1 MKKRVL
7 ALFLTLVMAVS
18 VLSVGAFADVQA
30 YDDKDTAINDT
41 SVTAN
46 KTVSGPDVDGNYTI
60 TISVKGSTTT
70 VPGVNNL
77 PADIVLVV
85 DTSTSMNDTATTK
98 VCGGELKKSGLRYRC
113 ESCNERYNN
122 SEAEE
127 NGYKCTNMV
136 TDQTRLDIAKAAA
149 SQFASG
155 LMSASDAVRMGVYD
169 FSGSNR
175 TNIALTDDKTVVTS
189 AVEDLYTP
197 IWGDGTDYGLGLN
210 GAANILEGSEEGRQK
225 FVVFIS
231 DGEPNNGDYGTE
243 EAKELMKDGVTIM
256 TVGVDMDSS
265 AMRYL
270 SNISSSDDSGNNY
283 CYSASSDGSSGT
295 ALATVLALI
304 QEKIETSINSGTDAV
319 LTDTINTDDF
329 NLVEGSQNAG
339 LTVSGNVLTWNIGD
353 IGSEEQTVS
362 FQVKPVEGKYGVLH
376 TNSDVSLSFYSTQ
389 QSANVIFNKGAIGDP
404 TVTIIKPTAG
414 YTVNYYKDS
423 LYTEPFKTETGAGD
437 VGDEIPYDAATNQP
451 VGYKLDSVTPANP
464 TISSEGDNVVSVLY
478 VEDET
483 ATKVLSYTVE
493 YYKDNVKV
501 EGDTQTVT
509 EEIWIGS
516 SQNTLTVNKAEIN
529 ITDKY
534 DGFAFDYTYPDTI
547 PDTIEN
553 DGIIKVYYAT
563 DTNGNDIP
571 DYKENKYG
579 VTYTFVS
586 GTEGKELPDSGMPA
600 LPSDNSTYLIGI
612 TVENKGTTYGPVSA
626 DDGTWTFTVWDATQ
640 KEMVKGG
647 ITFTGTWTFT
657 PNEPEPTKY
666 TIYYHGNGGTT
677 GNGSEQSTSTFTY
690 GSNATIKNNPF
701 TYAGYV
707 FEGWSLSAE
716 STDVVYQGG
725 ESVVFNDTTFPGLTA
740 NGRVDLYAKWALDE
754 KGGGDDGKSPDGIP
768 DYKQLFVKYA
778 SADSNLGSVS
788 PAYETFTLEVDEFGK
803 VLTYPV
809 TLSGTAAA
817 DENAEFA
824 YWTIT
829 GLGYE
834 GGAYSYDADLKSKS
848 FSGYVAG
855 ETYTFTAYF
864 TEDIVKPEPETY
876 TIEVEVIN
884 GTAEFMGTN
893 IGADNEIVA
902 AADEDITIAFTPD
915 EGYEFDYV
923 YVDGVWSELGA
934 DGKYTF
940 ENVSANHSIKVAYK
954 QESVPATPITP
965 LPTEGDIA
973 ELIDGK
979 IIVDCVNDDVNH
991 ANKNYGLVDDAL
1003 VKVAMTDGTTVK
1015 VTLSANAYLAQYN
1028 DDDASAEHSL
1038 ASGQSATVT
1047 FTLKYVDSKWTLPA
1061 DAGELPATIKVVCDT
1076 PAAPDFDD
1084 IKALFDG
1091 KVFVDCVEKSWHPTY
1106 GYSLLAN
1113 GYTVAGPVKG
1123 ADGEYTCTVTL
1134 LASAYLAEYNDDVTE
1149 KHALA
1154 SYQGSE
1160 TVSLKW
1166 TGSAWTVINGELP
1179 VTFDVVCDT
1188 WYPPIIPPV
1197 TPSEPV
1203 YTPNWLNTT
1212 DHVSYIIG
1220 YSDGTVK
1227 PNAGITRAEVATI
1240 FFRLLTDGA
1249 RERFWSETNAY
1260 SDVAA
1265 GSWYNIAVSTLS
1277 NMGILG
1283 GYEDGTFRPNAS
1295 ITRAEF
1301 AKIAVS
1307 FFDWADVYA
1316 VNSFVDVRDSAWY
1329 ANYVAVAA
1337 EIGLIE
1343 GYGGNVFR
1351 PDATITRAE
1360 ACTII
1365 NRTLGRNPD
1374 ADHLLPVAQMNTW
1387 PDNSDTGVWYYAQIQ
1402 EATNSHD
1409 YRWLGDIE
1417 QWTAKL
1423 ADPDWDK
1430 LQY

>member
-85 DTSTSMNDTATTK
+85 DTSTSMNDPATTK
-98 VCGGELKKSGLRYRC
+98 VCGGELKKSTVGYNCVNCHEWYRA
-113 ESCNERYNN
+113 
-122 SEAEE
+122 SEAERYYYTCP
-127 NGYKCTNMV
+127 NII

-197 IWGDGTDYGLGLN
+197 SWGDGTDYGLGLN
-210 GAANILEGSEEGRQK
+210 GAANILEDSEEGRQK

-243 EAKELMKDGVTIM
+243 EAKELMEDGVTIM

-612 TVENKGTTYGPVSA
+612 TVENKGASTYEAVRVS
-626 DDGTWTFTVWDATQ
+626 DGTWTFAVWDANE
-640 KEMVKGG
+640 KEMVQDG
-647 ITFTGTWTFT
+647 ITFTGTWTFE
-657 PNEPEPTKY
+657 PNAPETYPVYVVIYRNGDTDEAYKSIKLDDYAKGDSVDLRELDIDKY
-666 TIYYHGNGGTT
+666 Y
-677 GNGSEQSTSTFTY
+677 SSAY
-690 GSNATIKNNPF
+690 GF
-701 TYAGYV
+701 E
-707 FEGWSLSAE
+707 FEGWYNDGGWNQYKAGNPNNKLGGSITVNGWTNIRCMVTDYEKVVVKSVIDGDKDNAE
-716 STDVVYQGG
+716 TIYSDTALHGTNLIDYLNEKVKTADKAGYELDKWYNWDWYGHKY
-725 ESVVFNDTTFPGLTA
+725 SDTTTV
-740 NGRVDLYAKWALDE
+740 NGWTNVYVTYTSVEPNAPTDDEVKALLDE
-754 KGGGDDGKSPDGIP
+754 AVTIYCVNTAVKHEGKTFALMDGSYTIGT
-768 DYKQLFVKYA
+768 VSGNA
-778 SADSNLGSVS
+778 SSGFTCDITVEANPYVAAYNDKVAGKHELVDKAADSDTITLKWDGSVWI
-788 PAYETFTLEVDEFGK
+788 AVDGAQ
-803 VLTYPV
+803 PV
-809 TLSGTAAA
+809 TF
-817 DENAEFA
+817 D
-824 YWTIT
+824 
-829 GLGYE
+829 
-834 GGAYSYDADLKSKS
+834 
-848 FSGYVAG
+848 
-855 ETYTFTAYF
+855 
-864 TEDIVKPEPETY
+864 VK
-876 TIEVEVIN
+876 
-884 GTAEFMGTN
+884 
-893 IGADNEIVA
+893 
-902 AADEDITIAFTPD
+902 
-915 EGYEFDYV
+915 
-923 YVDGVWSELGA
+923 
-934 DGKYTF
+934 
-940 ENVSANHSIKVAYK
+940 
-954 QESVPATPITP
+954 
-965 LPTEGDIA
+965 
-973 ELIDGK
+973 
-979 IIVDCVNDDVNH
+979 
-991 ANKNYGLVDDAL
+991 
-1003 VKVAMTDGTTVK
+1003 
-1015 VTLSANAYLAQYN
+1015 
-1028 DDDASAEHSL
+1028 
-1038 ASGQSATVT
+1038 
-1047 FTLKYVDSKWTLPA
+1047 
-1061 DAGELPATIKVVCDT
+1061 CDT
-1076 PAAPDFDD
+1076 PAAPNAPTEDEL
-1084 IKALFDG
+1084 KALFDG
-1091 KVFVDCVEKSWHPTY
+1091 EVFVDCVEKSWHPTKAY
-1106 GYSLLAN
+1106 GLLAN
-1113 GYTVAGPVKG
+1113 GYTVAGPVQG
-1123 ADGEYTCTVTL
+1123 ADGEYTCTITL
-1134 LASAYLAEYNDDVTE
+1134 FASAYLAEYNGDVAE

-1154 SYQGSE
+1154 SYQGDE
-1160 TVSLKW
+1160 AVELKW

-1227 PNAGITRAEVATI
+1227 PGAGITRAEVATI

-1365 NRTLGRNPD
+1365 NRTLGRAPD

-1423 ADPDWDK
+1423 TDPDWDK

>member
-85 DTSTSMNDTATTK
+85 DTSTSMNDPATTK
-98 VCGGELKKSGLRYRC
+98 VCGGELKKSTVGYNCVNCHEWYRA
-113 ESCNERYNN
+113 SDAERYYYTCPNII
-122 SEAEE
+122 
-127 NGYKCTNMV
+127 

-197 IWGDGTDYGLGLN
+197 SWGDGTDYGLGLN
-210 GAANILEGSEEGRQK
+210 GAANILEDSEEGRQK

-243 EAKELMKDGVTIM
+243 EAKELMEDGVTIM

-534 DGFAFDYTYPDTI
+534 DGFAFDYTDPDTI

-612 TVENKGTTYGPVSA
+612 TVENKGASTYEAVRVS
-626 DDGTWTFTVWDATQ
+626 DGTWTFAVWDANE
-640 KEMVKGG
+640 KEMVQDG
-647 ITFTGTWTFT
+647 ITFTGTWTFEPNAPET
-657 PNEPEPTKY
+657 YPVYVVIYRNGDTNEPYKSIKLYDYDKGDSVELSALK
-666 TIYYHGNGGTT
+666 IEDYY
-677 GNGSEQSTSTFTY
+677 SSAY
-690 GSNATIKNNPF
+690 GF
-701 TYAGYV
+701 E
-707 FEGWSLSAE
+707 FEGWYNDGGWNKYKAGNPNNKLGDSITVNGWTNIICMV
-716 STDVVYQGG
+716 TDYEKVVVK
-725 ESVVFNDTTFPGLTA
+725 SVVDGDKDNAETIYTGEALHGTNLID
-740 NGRVDLYAKWALDE
+740 YLDE
-754 KGGGDDGKSPDGIP
+754 K
-768 DYKQLFVKYA
+768 V
-778 SADSNLGSVS
+778 
-788 PAYETFTLEVDEFGK
+788 ETEDK
-803 VLTYPV
+803 P
-809 TLSGTAAA
+809 
-817 DENAEFA
+817 
-824 YWTIT
+824 
-829 GLGYE
+829 GYE
-834 GGAYSYDADLKSKS
+834 LDKWYNWDWYGHKYSDTTTVN
-848 FSGYVAG
+848 GWTNVYV
-855 ETYTFTAYF
+855 TYTSVEPDAPTDD
-864 TEDIVKPEPETY
+864 EVKALLDEAV
-876 TIEVEVIN
+876 TI
-884 GTAEFMGTN
+884 
-893 IGADNEIVA
+893 
-902 AADEDITIAFTPD
+902 
-915 EGYEFDYV
+915 
-923 YVDGVWSELGA
+923 
-934 DGKYTF
+934 
-940 ENVSANHSIKVAYK
+940 
-954 QESVPATPITP
+954 
-965 LPTEGDIA
+965 
-973 ELIDGK
+973 
-979 IIVDCVNDDVNH
+979 DCVNTAVKHEDKTFALMDGSYTIGTVSGNASSGFTCDITVE
-991 ANKNYGLVDDAL
+991 ANPYVAAYNDKVAGKHELVDKAADSDTITL
-1003 VKVAMTDGTTVK
+1003 KWDGSKWIV
-1015 VTLSANAYLAQYN
+1015 VDGAQP
-1028 DDDASAEHSL
+1028 
-1038 ASGQSATVT
+1038 VT
-1047 FTLKYVDSKWTLPA
+1047 FDVK
-1061 DAGELPATIKVVCDT
+1061 CDT
-1076 PAAPDFDD
+1076 PAAPNAPTEDEL
-1084 IKALFDG
+1084 KALFDG

-1106 GYSLLAN
+1106 VYGLLAN

-1123 ADGEYTCTVTL
+1123 EDGEYTCTVTL

-1188 WYPPIIPPV
+1188 WYPPITPPV
-1197 TPSEPV
+1197 TPSEPD

-1260 SDVAA
+1260 TDVAA

-1316 VNSFVDVRDSAWY
+1316 VNGFVDVRDSAWY

-1337 EIGLIE
+1337 ELGLIE

-1365 NRTLGRNPD
+1365 NRTLGRAPD
-1374 ADHLLPVAQMNTW
+1374 ADHLLPVGRMNTW

-1409 YRWLGDIE
+1409 YRWIGSVE

>member
-197 IWGDGTDYGLGLN
+197 SWGDGTDYGLGLN
-210 GAANILEGSEEGRQK
+210 GAANILEDSEEGRQK

-270 SNISSSDDSGNNY
+270 SNISSSDDSGNKY

-353 IGSEEQTVS
+353 IGSEEQAVS
-362 FQVKPVEGKYGVLH
+362 FKVKPVEGKYGELH

-423 LYTEPFKTETGAGD
+423 LDTEPFKTETGAGN

-464 TISSEGDNVVSVLY
+464 TISSDGDNVVSVLY

-493 YYKDNVKV
+493 YYKDDVKV

-534 DGFAFDYTYPDTI
+534 DGFAFDYTDPDTI

-612 TVENKGTTYGPVSA
+612 TVENKGASTYEAVSVS
-626 DDGTWTFTVWDATQ
+626 DGTWTFTSWDADQ
-640 KEMVKGG
+640 KDMVNGG
-647 ITFTGTWTFT
+647 IAFTGTWTFE
-657 PNEPEPTKY
+657 PNAPETDPVYVVIYRNGDTDEAYSSTKIGEY
-666 TIYYHGNGGTT
+666 AKGDSVDLRELYIADYY
-677 GNGSEQSTSTFTY
+677 SSAY
-690 GSNATIKNNPF
+690 GF
-701 TYAGYV
+701 E
-707 FEGWSLSAE
+707 FEGWYNDGGWNQYKAGNPNNKLGDSITVNGWTNIRCMVTNYEKVVVKSVIDGDKDNAE
-716 STDVVYQGG
+716 TIYTG
-725 ESVVFNDTTFPGLTA
+725 EALHGTNLIA
-740 NGRVDLYAKWALDE
+740 YLDE
-754 KGGGDDGKSPDGIP
+754 K
-768 DYKQLFVKYA
+768 V
-778 SADSNLGSVS
+778 
-788 PAYETFTLEVDEFGK
+788 ETEDK
-803 VLTYPV
+803 P
-809 TLSGTAAA
+809 
-817 DENAEFA
+817 
-824 YWTIT
+824 
-829 GLGYE
+829 GYE
-834 GGAYSYDADLKSKS
+834 LDKWYNWDWYGHKYSDTTTVI
-848 FSGYVAG
+848 GWTNVYV
-855 ETYTFTAYF
+855 TYTSVEPDAPTDD
-864 TEDIVKPEPETY
+864 EVKALLDEAV
-876 TIEVEVIN
+876 TI
-884 GTAEFMGTN
+884 
-893 IGADNEIVA
+893 
-902 AADEDITIAFTPD
+902 
-915 EGYEFDYV
+915 
-923 YVDGVWSELGA
+923 
-934 DGKYTF
+934 
-940 ENVSANHSIKVAYK
+940 
-954 QESVPATPITP
+954 
-965 LPTEGDIA
+965 
-973 ELIDGK
+973 
-979 IIVDCVNDDVNH
+979 DCVNTAVKHEDKTFALMDGSYTIGTVSGNASSGFTCDIIVE
-991 ANKNYGLVDDAL
+991 ANPYVAAYNDKVAGKHELVDKTADSDTITL
-1003 VKVAMTDGTTVK
+1003 KWDGSKWIV
-1015 VTLSANAYLAQYN
+1015 VDGAQP
-1028 DDDASAEHSL
+1028 
-1038 ASGQSATVT
+1038 VT
-1047 FTLKYVDSKWTLPA
+1047 FDVK
-1061 DAGELPATIKVVCDT
+1061 CDT
-1076 PAAPDFDD
+1076 PAAPNAPTEDEL
-1084 IKALFDG
+1084 KALFDG
-1091 KVFVDCVEKSWHPTY
+1091 KVFVDCVAKSWHPTY
-1106 GYSLLAN
+1106 GYGLLAN
-1113 GYTVAGPVKG
+1113 GYTVTGPVKG

-1134 LASAYLAEYNDDVTE
+1134 LASAYLAEYNGDVTE

-1154 SYQGSE
+1154 SYQGNE
-1160 TVSLKW
+1160 AVALKW

-1197 TPSEPV
+1197 TPSEPD

-1220 YSDGTVK
+1220 YEDGTVK

-1365 NRTLGRNPD
+1365 NRTLGRAPD
-1374 ADHLLPVAQMNTW
+1374 ADHLLPVGRMNTW
-1387 PDNSDTGVWYYAQIQ
+1387 PDNADTGVWYYAQIQ

-1423 ADPDWDK
+1423 TDPDWDK

>member
-85 DTSTSMNDTATTK
+85 DTSTSMNDPATTK
-98 VCGGELKKSGLRYRC
+98 VCGGELKKSTVGYNCVNCHEWYRA
-113 ESCNERYNN
+113 
-122 SEAEE
+122 SEAERYYYTCP
-127 NGYKCTNMV
+127 NII

-197 IWGDGTDYGLGLN
+197 SWGDGTDYGLGLN
-210 GAANILEGSEEGRQK
+210 GAANILEDSEEGRQK

-243 EAKELMKDGVTIM
+243 EAKELMEDGVTIM

-534 DGFAFDYTYPDTI
+534 DGFAFDYTDPDTI

-612 TVENKGTTYGPVSA
+612 TVENKGASTYEAVRVS
-626 DDGTWTFTVWDATQ
+626 DGTWTFAVWDANE
-640 KEMVKGG
+640 KEMVQDG
-647 ITFTGTWTFT
+647 ITFTGTWTFEPNAPET
-657 PNEPEPTKY
+657 YPVYVVIYRNGDTNEPYKSIKLYDYDKGDSVELSALK
-666 TIYYHGNGGTT
+666 IEDYY
-677 GNGSEQSTSTFTY
+677 SSAY
-690 GSNATIKNNPF
+690 GF
-701 TYAGYV
+701 E
-707 FEGWSLSAE
+707 FEGWYNDGGWNKYKAGNPNNKLGDSITVNGWTNIICMV
-716 STDVVYQGG
+716 TDYEKVVVK
-725 ESVVFNDTTFPGLTA
+725 SVVDGDKDNAETIYTGEALHGTNLID
-740 NGRVDLYAKWALDE
+740 YLDE
-754 KGGGDDGKSPDGIP
+754 K
-768 DYKQLFVKYA
+768 V
-778 SADSNLGSVS
+778 
-788 PAYETFTLEVDEFGK
+788 ETEDK
-803 VLTYPV
+803 P
-809 TLSGTAAA
+809 
-817 DENAEFA
+817 
-824 YWTIT
+824 
-829 GLGYE
+829 GYE
-834 GGAYSYDADLKSKS
+834 LDKWYNWDWYGHKYSDTTTVN
-848 FSGYVAG
+848 GWTNVYV
-855 ETYTFTAYF
+855 TYTSVEPDAPTDD
-864 TEDIVKPEPETY
+864 EVKALLDEAV
-876 TIEVEVIN
+876 TI
-884 GTAEFMGTN
+884 
-893 IGADNEIVA
+893 
-902 AADEDITIAFTPD
+902 
-915 EGYEFDYV
+915 
-923 YVDGVWSELGA
+923 
-934 DGKYTF
+934 
-940 ENVSANHSIKVAYK
+940 
-954 QESVPATPITP
+954 
-965 LPTEGDIA
+965 
-973 ELIDGK
+973 
-979 IIVDCVNDDVNH
+979 DCVNTAVKHEDKTFALMDGSYTIGTVSGNASSGFTCDITVE
-991 ANKNYGLVDDAL
+991 ANPYVAAYNDKVAGKHELVDKAADSDTITL
-1003 VKVAMTDGTTVK
+1003 KWDGSKWIV
-1015 VTLSANAYLAQYN
+1015 VDGAQP
-1028 DDDASAEHSL
+1028 
-1038 ASGQSATVT
+1038 VT
-1047 FTLKYVDSKWTLPA
+1047 FDVK
-1061 DAGELPATIKVVCDT
+1061 CDT
-1076 PAAPDFDD
+1076 PAAPNAPTEDEL
-1084 IKALFDG
+1084 KALFDG

-1106 GYSLLAN
+1106 VYGLLAN
-1113 GYTVAGPVKG
+1113 GYTVTGPVKG

-1134 LASAYLAEYNDDVTE
+1134 LASAYLAEYNGDVTE

-1154 SYQGSE
+1154 SYQGNE
-1160 TVSLKW
+1160 AVALKW

-1197 TPSEPV
+1197 TPSEPD

-1220 YSDGTVK
+1220 YEDGTVK

-1283 GYEDGTFRPNAS
+1283 GYEDGSFRPNAS

-1301 AKIAVS
+1301 AKIAAS

-1365 NRTLGRNPD
+1365 NRTLGRAPD
-1374 ADHLLPVAQMNTW
+1374 ADHLLPVGRMNTW
-1387 PDNSDTGVWYYAQIQ
+1387 PDNADTGVWYYAQIQ

-1423 ADPDWDK
+1423 TDPDWDK

>member
-85 DTSTSMNDTATTK
+85 DTSTSMNDPATTK
-98 VCGGELKKSGLRYRC
+98 VCGGELKKSTVGYNCVNCHEWYRA
-113 ESCNERYNN
+113 
-122 SEAEE
+122 SEAERYYYTCP
-127 NGYKCTNMV
+127 NII

-197 IWGDGTDYGLGLN
+197 SWGDGTDYGLGLN
-210 GAANILEGSEEGRQK
+210 GAANILEDSEEGRQK

-243 EAKELMKDGVTIM
+243 EAKELMEDGVTIM

-534 DGFAFDYTYPDTI
+534 DGFAFDYTDPDTI

-612 TVENKGTTYGPVSA
+612 TVENKGASTYEAVRVS
-626 DDGTWTFTVWDATQ
+626 DGTWTFAVWDANE
-640 KEMVKGG
+640 KEMVQDG
-647 ITFTGTWTFT
+647 ITFTGTWTFEPNAPET
-657 PNEPEPTKY
+657 YPVYVVIYHNGDTNEPYKSIKLYDYDKGDSVELSALK
-666 TIYYHGNGGTT
+666 IEDYY
-677 GNGSEQSTSTFTY
+677 SSAY
-690 GSNATIKNNPF
+690 GF
-701 TYAGYV
+701 E
-707 FEGWSLSAE
+707 FEGWYNDGGWNKYKAGNPNNKLGDSITVNGWTNIICMV
-716 STDVVYQGG
+716 TDYEKVVVK
-725 ESVVFNDTTFPGLTA
+725 SVVDGDKDNAETIYTGEALHGTNLID
-740 NGRVDLYAKWALDE
+740 YLDE
-754 KGGGDDGKSPDGIP
+754 K
-768 DYKQLFVKYA
+768 V
-778 SADSNLGSVS
+778 
-788 PAYETFTLEVDEFGK
+788 ETEDK
-803 VLTYPV
+803 P
-809 TLSGTAAA
+809 
-817 DENAEFA
+817 
-824 YWTIT
+824 
-829 GLGYE
+829 GYE
-834 GGAYSYDADLKSKS
+834 LDKWYNWDWYGHKYSDTTTVN
-848 FSGYVAG
+848 GWTNVYV
-855 ETYTFTAYF
+855 TYTSVEPDAPTDD
-864 TEDIVKPEPETY
+864 EVKALLDEAV
-876 TIEVEVIN
+876 TI
-884 GTAEFMGTN
+884 
-893 IGADNEIVA
+893 
-902 AADEDITIAFTPD
+902 
-915 EGYEFDYV
+915 
-923 YVDGVWSELGA
+923 
-934 DGKYTF
+934 
-940 ENVSANHSIKVAYK
+940 
-954 QESVPATPITP
+954 
-965 LPTEGDIA
+965 
-973 ELIDGK
+973 
-979 IIVDCVNDDVNH
+979 DCVNTAVKHEDKTFALMDGSYTIGTVSGNASSGFTCDITVE
-991 ANKNYGLVDDAL
+991 ANPYVAAYNDKVAGKHELVDKAADSDTITL
-1003 VKVAMTDGTTVK
+1003 KWDGSKWIV
-1015 VTLSANAYLAQYN
+1015 VDGAQP
-1028 DDDASAEHSL
+1028 
-1038 ASGQSATVT
+1038 VT
-1047 FTLKYVDSKWTLPA
+1047 FDVK
-1061 DAGELPATIKVVCDT
+1061 CDT
-1076 PAAPDFDD
+1076 PAAPNAPTEDEL
-1084 IKALFDG
+1084 KALFDG

-1106 GYSLLAN
+1106 AYGLLAD

-1123 ADGEYTCTVTL
+1123 EDGEYTCTVTL
-1134 LASAYLAEYNDDVTE
+1134 LASAYLAEYNDDVTD
-1149 KHALA
+1149 KHTLA
-1154 SYQGSE
+1154 SYQGDE
-1160 TVSLKW
+1160 TVALKW

-1188 WYPPIIPPV
+1188 WYPPITPPV
-1197 TPSEPV
+1197 TPSEPD

-1260 SDVAA
+1260 TDVAA

-1316 VNSFVDVRDSAWY
+1316 VNGFVDVRDSAWY

-1337 EIGLIE
+1337 ELGLIE

-1365 NRTLGRNPD
+1365 NRTLGRAPD
-1374 ADHLLPVAQMNTW
+1374 ADHLLPVGRMNTW

-1409 YRWLGDIE
+1409 YRWIGSVE

>member
-85 DTSTSMNDTATTK
+85 DTSTSMNDPATTK
-98 VCGGELKKSGLRYRC
+98 VCGGELKKSTVGYNCVNCHEWYRA
-113 ESCNERYNN
+113 
-122 SEAEE
+122 SEAER
-127 NGYKCTNMV
+127 YYYTCTNII

-189 AVEDLYTP
+189 AVEDLHTP
-197 IWGDGTDYGLGLN
+197 SWGDGTDYGLGLN
-210 GAANILEGSEEGRQK
+210 GAANILENSEEGRQK

-243 EAKELMKDGVTIM
+243 EAKELMEDGVTIM

-353 IGSEEQTVS
+353 IGSEEQAVS
-362 FQVKPVEGKYGVLH
+362 FKVKPVEGKYGELH

-423 LYTEPFKTETGAGD
+423 LDTEPFKTETGAGN

-464 TISSEGDNVVSVLY
+464 TISSDGDNVVSVLY

-612 TVENKGTTYGPVSA
+612 TVENKGASTYEAVRVS
-626 DDGTWTFTVWDATQ
+626 DGTWTFAVWDANE
-640 KEMVKGG
+640 KEMVQDG
-647 ITFTGTWTFT
+647 ITFTGTWTFE
-657 PNEPEPTKY
+657 PNAPETYPVYVVIYRNGDTDEPYKSIKLDDYDKGDSVDLSALKIED
-666 TIYYHGNGGTT
+666 YYSSANGF
-677 GNGSEQSTSTFTY
+677 E
-690 GSNATIKNNPF
+690 
-701 TYAGYV
+701 
-707 FEGWSLSAE
+707 FEGWYNDGGWNQYKAGNPNNKLGGSITVNGWTNIICMV
-716 STDVVYQGG
+716 TDYEKVVVK
-725 ESVVFNDTTFPGLTA
+725 SVVDGDKDNAETIYSDTALHGTNLI
-740 NGRVDLYAKWALDE
+740 DYLDE
-754 KGGGDDGKSPDGIP
+754 K
-768 DYKQLFVKYA
+768 V
-778 SADSNLGSVS
+778 
-788 PAYETFTLEVDEFGK
+788 ETEDK
-803 VLTYPV
+803 P
-809 TLSGTAAA
+809 
-817 DENAEFA
+817 
-824 YWTIT
+824 
-829 GLGYE
+829 GYE
-834 GGAYSYDADLKSKS
+834 LDKWYNWDWYGHKYSDTTTVN
-848 FSGYVAG
+848 GWTNVYV
-855 ETYTFTAYF
+855 TYTSVEPDAPTDD
-864 TEDIVKPEPETY
+864 EVKTLLDEAV
-876 TIEVEVIN
+876 TI
-884 GTAEFMGTN
+884 
-893 IGADNEIVA
+893 
-902 AADEDITIAFTPD
+902 
-915 EGYEFDYV
+915 
-923 YVDGVWSELGA
+923 
-934 DGKYTF
+934 
-940 ENVSANHSIKVAYK
+940 
-954 QESVPATPITP
+954 
-965 LPTEGDIA
+965 
-973 ELIDGK
+973 
-979 IIVDCVNDDVNH
+979 DCVNTAVRHEDKTFALMDGSYTIGTVSGNASSGFTCDITVE
-991 ANKNYGLVDDAL
+991 ANPYVAAYNDKVAGKHELVDKAADSDTITL
-1003 VKVAMTDGTTVK
+1003 KWDGSKWIV
-1015 VTLSANAYLAQYN
+1015 VDGAQP
-1028 DDDASAEHSL
+1028 
-1038 ASGQSATVT
+1038 VT
-1047 FTLKYVDSKWTLPA
+1047 FA
-1061 DAGELPATIKVVCDT
+1061 VVCDT
-1076 PAAPDFDD
+1076 PAAPNAPTEDEL
-1084 IKALFDG
+1084 KVLFDG
-1091 KVFVDCVEKSWHPTY
+1091 KVFVDCVEKSWHPTNAY
-1106 GYSLLAN
+1106 GLLAD
-1113 GYTVAGPVKG
+1113 GYTVAGPVQG
-1123 ADGEYTCTVTL
+1123 TDGEYTCTVTL

-1154 SYQGSE
+1154 SYQGDK
-1160 TVSLKW
+1160 TVELKW

-1220 YSDGTVK
+1220 YEDGTVK

-1337 EIGLIE
+1337 ELGLIE

-1365 NRTLGRNPD
+1365 NRTLGRAPD
-1374 ADHLLPVAQMNTW
+1374 ADHLLPVGQMNTW

-1409 YRWLGDIE
+1409 YRWIGSVE

>member
-85 DTSTSMNDTATTK
+85 DTSTSMNDPATTK
-98 VCGGELKKSGLRYRC
+98 VCGGELKKSTVGYNCVNCHEWYRA
-113 ESCNERYNN
+113 
-122 SEAEE
+122 SEAERYYYTCP
-127 NGYKCTNMV
+127 NII

-197 IWGDGTDYGLGLN
+197 SWGDGTDYGLGLN
-210 GAANILEGSEEGRQK
+210 GAANILEDSEEGRQK

-243 EAKELMKDGVTIM
+243 EAKELMEDGVTIM

-534 DGFAFDYTYPDTI
+534 DGFAFDYTDPDTI

-612 TVENKGTTYGPVSA
+612 TVENKGASTYEAVRVS
-626 DDGTWTFTVWDATQ
+626 DGTWTFAVWDANE
-640 KEMVKGG
+640 KEMVQDG
-647 ITFTGTWTFT
+647 ITFTGTWTFEPNAPET
-657 PNEPEPTKY
+657 YPVYVVIYRNGDTNEPYKSIKLYDYDKGDSVELSALK
-666 TIYYHGNGGTT
+666 IEDYY
-677 GNGSEQSTSTFTY
+677 SSAY
-690 GSNATIKNNPF
+690 GF
-701 TYAGYV
+701 E
-707 FEGWSLSAE
+707 FEGWYNDGGWNKYKAGNPNNKLGDSITVNGWTNIICMV
-716 STDVVYQGG
+716 TDYEKVVVK
-725 ESVVFNDTTFPGLTA
+725 SVVDGDKDNAETIYTGEALHGTNLID
-740 NGRVDLYAKWALDE
+740 YLDE
-754 KGGGDDGKSPDGIP
+754 K
-768 DYKQLFVKYA
+768 V
-778 SADSNLGSVS
+778 
-788 PAYETFTLEVDEFGK
+788 ETEDK
-803 VLTYPV
+803 P
-809 TLSGTAAA
+809 
-817 DENAEFA
+817 
-824 YWTIT
+824 
-829 GLGYE
+829 GYE
-834 GGAYSYDADLKSKS
+834 LDKWYNWDWYGHKYSDTTTVN
-848 FSGYVAG
+848 GWTNVYV
-855 ETYTFTAYF
+855 TYTSVEPDAPTDD
-864 TEDIVKPEPETY
+864 EVKALLDEAV
-876 TIEVEVIN
+876 TI
-884 GTAEFMGTN
+884 
-893 IGADNEIVA
+893 
-902 AADEDITIAFTPD
+902 
-915 EGYEFDYV
+915 
-923 YVDGVWSELGA
+923 
-934 DGKYTF
+934 
-940 ENVSANHSIKVAYK
+940 
-954 QESVPATPITP
+954 
-965 LPTEGDIA
+965 
-973 ELIDGK
+973 
-979 IIVDCVNDDVNH
+979 DCVNTAVKHEDKTFALMDGSYTIGTVSGNASSGFTCDITVE
-991 ANKNYGLVDDAL
+991 ANPYVAAYNDKVAGKHELVDKAADSDTITL
-1003 VKVAMTDGTTVK
+1003 KWDGSKWIV
-1015 VTLSANAYLAQYN
+1015 VDGAQP
-1028 DDDASAEHSL
+1028 
-1038 ASGQSATVT
+1038 VT
-1047 FTLKYVDSKWTLPA
+1047 FDVK
-1061 DAGELPATIKVVCDT
+1061 CDT
-1076 PAAPDFDD
+1076 PAAPNAPTEDEL
-1084 IKALFDG
+1084 KALFDG

-1106 GYSLLAN
+1106 VYGLLAN

-1123 ADGEYTCTVTL
+1123 EDGEYTCTVTL

-1188 WYPPIIPPV
+1188 WYPPITPPV
-1197 TPSEPV
+1197 TPSEPD

-1260 SDVAA
+1260 TDVAA

-1316 VNSFVDVRDSAWY
+1316 VNGFVDVRDSAWY

-1337 EIGLIE
+1337 ELGLIE

-1365 NRTLGRNPD
+1365 NRTLGRAPD
-1374 ADHLLPVAQMNTW
+1374 ADHLLPVGRMNTW
-1387 PDNSDTGVWYYAQIQ
+1387 PDNADTGVWYYAQIQ

-1409 YRWLGDIE
+1409 YRWIGDIE

>member
-85 DTSTSMNDTATTK
+85 DTSTSMNDPATTK
-98 VCGGELKKSGLRYRC
+98 VCGGELKKSTVGYNCVNCHEWYRA
-113 ESCNERYNN
+113 
-122 SEAEE
+122 SEAERYYYTCP
-127 NGYKCTNMV
+127 NII

-197 IWGDGTDYGLGLN
+197 SWGDGTDYGLGLN
-210 GAANILEGSEEGRQK
+210 GAANILEDSEEGRQK

-243 EAKELMKDGVTIM
+243 EAKELMEDGVTIM

-534 DGFAFDYTYPDTI
+534 DGFAFDYTDPDTI

-612 TVENKGTTYGPVSA
+612 TVENKGASTYEAVRVS
-626 DDGTWTFTVWDATQ
+626 DGTWTFAVWDANE
-640 KEMVKGG
+640 KEMVQDG
-647 ITFTGTWTFT
+647 ITFTGTWTFEPNAPET
-657 PNEPEPTKY
+657 YPVYVVIYRNGDTNEPYKSIKLYDYDKGDSVELSALK
-666 TIYYHGNGGTT
+666 IEDYY
-677 GNGSEQSTSTFTY
+677 SSAY
-690 GSNATIKNNPF
+690 GF
-701 TYAGYV
+701 E
-707 FEGWSLSAE
+707 FEGWYNDGGWNKYKAGNPNNKLGDSITVNGWTNIICMV
-716 STDVVYQGG
+716 TDYEKVVVK
-725 ESVVFNDTTFPGLTA
+725 SVVDGDKDNAETIYTGEALHGTNLID
-740 NGRVDLYAKWALDE
+740 YLDE
-754 KGGGDDGKSPDGIP
+754 K
-768 DYKQLFVKYA
+768 V
-778 SADSNLGSVS
+778 
-788 PAYETFTLEVDEFGK
+788 ETEDK
-803 VLTYPV
+803 P
-809 TLSGTAAA
+809 
-817 DENAEFA
+817 
-824 YWTIT
+824 
-829 GLGYE
+829 GYE
-834 GGAYSYDADLKSKS
+834 LDKWYNWDWYGHKYSDTTTVN
-848 FSGYVAG
+848 GWTNVYV
-855 ETYTFTAYF
+855 TYTSVEPDAPTDD
-864 TEDIVKPEPETY
+864 EVKALLDEAV
-876 TIEVEVIN
+876 TI
-884 GTAEFMGTN
+884 
-893 IGADNEIVA
+893 
-902 AADEDITIAFTPD
+902 
-915 EGYEFDYV
+915 
-923 YVDGVWSELGA
+923 
-934 DGKYTF
+934 
-940 ENVSANHSIKVAYK
+940 
-954 QESVPATPITP
+954 
-965 LPTEGDIA
+965 
-973 ELIDGK
+973 
-979 IIVDCVNDDVNH
+979 DCVNTAVKHEDKTFALMDGSYTIGTVSGNASSGFTCDITVE
-991 ANKNYGLVDDAL
+991 ANPYVAAYNDKVAGKHELVDKAADSDTITL
-1003 VKVAMTDGTTVK
+1003 KWDGSKWIV
-1015 VTLSANAYLAQYN
+1015 VDGAQP
-1028 DDDASAEHSL
+1028 
-1038 ASGQSATVT
+1038 VT
-1047 FTLKYVDSKWTLPA
+1047 FDVK
-1061 DAGELPATIKVVCDT
+1061 CDT
-1076 PAAPDFDD
+1076 PAAPNAPTEDEL
-1084 IKALFDG
+1084 KALFDG

-1106 GYSLLAN
+1106 VYGLLAN

-1123 ADGEYTCTVTL
+1123 EDGEYTCTVTL

-1188 WYPPIIPPV
+1188 WYPPITPPV
-1197 TPSEPV
+1197 TPSEPD

-1249 RERFWSETNAY
+1249 RERFWSEANTY

-1316 VNSFVDVRDSAWY
+1316 VNGFVDVRDSAWY

-1365 NRTLGRNPD
+1365 NRTLGRAPD
-1374 ADHLLPVAQMNTW
+1374 ADHLLPVGRMNTW

-1409 YRWLGDIE
+1409 YRWIGSVE

>member
-85 DTSTSMNDTATTK
+85 DTSTSMNDPATTK
-98 VCGGELKKSGLRYRC
+98 VCGGELKESTVGYRC
-113 ESCNERYNN
+113 VNCSKWYLS
-122 SEAEE
+122 SEAARYYYTCP
-127 NGYKCTNMV
+127 NII

-175 TNIALTDDKTVVTS
+175 TDIALTDDKTVVTS

-197 IWGDGTDYGLGLN
+197 SRGDGTDYGLGLN
-210 GAANILEGSEEGRQK
+210 GAANILEDSEEGRQK

-270 SNISSSDDSGNNY
+270 SNISSSDDSGNKY

-353 IGSEEQTVS
+353 IGSEEQAVS
-362 FQVKPVEGKYGVLH
+362 FKVKPVEGKYGELH

-404 TVTIIKPTAG
+404 TVTINKPTAG

-423 LYTEPFKTETGAGD
+423 LDTEPFKTETGAGN

-464 TISSEGDNVVSVLY
+464 TISSDGDNVVSVLY

-493 YYKDNVKV
+493 YYKDDVKV
-501 EGDTQTVT
+501 ESDTQTVT

-534 DGFAFDYTYPDTI
+534 DGFAFDYTDPDTI
-547 PDTIEN
+547 PDTIN
-553 DGIIKVYYAT
+553 DKGVIKVYYAT

-612 TVENKGTTYGPVSA
+612 TVENKGASTYEAVSVS
-626 DDGTWTFTVWDATQ
+626 DGTWTFSDWDANE
-640 KEMVKGG
+640 KEMVEDG
-647 ITFTGTWTFT
+647 ITFTGTWTFE
-657 PNEPEPTKY
+657 PNAPETYPVYVVIYRNGNTDEPYSSTKIGEY
-666 TIYYHGNGGTT
+666 AKGDSVDLRELNIADYYSSANG
-677 GNGSEQSTSTFTY
+677 F
-690 GSNATIKNNPF
+690 K
-701 TYAGYV
+701 
-707 FEGWSLSAE
+707 FEGWYNDDGWNQYKAGNPNNKLGDSITVNGWTNIICMVTDYEKVVVKSVIDGDKDNAE
-716 STDVVYQGG
+716 TIYTGNALHGTNLIDYLDESFTPEDKPGYELDKWYNWDWYGHKYSDTTTVNGWTNVYVTYTSVEPDAPTAEDLAALKLKVQIDCIDLGVHPNRDYAIEDGTFTTDVKLINGEWQCALSVEGSAYLTKYNAEFGKHEFSGSSTKTKTLVYGAAG
-725 ESVVFNDTTFPGLTA
+725 WTLENPSNDRIVFDVRCVEPEAPTYDVLKDMIKVQIDCINKEVSHSNADYDLIENSYDLGTLTA
-740 NGRVDLYAKWALDE
+740 NADGTWSCTLTVKSDAYIAKYNETLPGHTLADAYASKNVALVYSV
-754 KGGGDDGKSPDGIP
+754 DGKWSRADTSNNIAAVF
-768 DYKQLFVKYA
+768 DVK
-778 SADSNLGSVS
+778 
-788 PAYETFTLEVDEFGK
+788 
-803 VLTYPV
+803 
-809 TLSGTAAA
+809 
-817 DENAEFA
+817 
-824 YWTIT
+824 
-829 GLGYE
+829 
-834 GGAYSYDADLKSKS
+834 
-848 FSGYVAG
+848 
-855 ETYTFTAYF
+855 
-864 TEDIVKPEPETY
+864 
-876 TIEVEVIN
+876 
-884 GTAEFMGTN
+884 
-893 IGADNEIVA
+893 
-902 AADEDITIAFTPD
+902 
-915 EGYEFDYV
+915 
-923 YVDGVWSELGA
+923 
-934 DGKYTF
+934 
-940 ENVSANHSIKVAYK
+940 
-954 QESVPATPITP
+954 
-965 LPTEGDIA
+965 
-973 ELIDGK
+973 
-979 IIVDCVNDDVNH
+979 
-991 ANKNYGLVDDAL
+991 
-1003 VKVAMTDGTTVK
+1003 
-1015 VTLSANAYLAQYN
+1015 
-1028 DDDASAEHSL
+1028 
-1038 ASGQSATVT
+1038 
-1047 FTLKYVDSKWTLPA
+1047 
-1061 DAGELPATIKVVCDT
+1061 CDT
-1076 PAAPDFDD
+1076 PAAPNAPTEDEL
-1084 IKALFDG
+1084 KALFNG

-1106 GYSLLAN
+1106 GYGLLAN
-1113 GYTVAGPVKG
+1113 GYTVTGPVQG

-1154 SYQGSE
+1154 SYQGSK
-1160 TVSLKW
+1160 TVELKW
-1166 TGSAWTVINGELP
+1166 TGSAWTVIHGELP

-1249 RERFWSETNAY
+1249 RERFWSEANTY

-1316 VNSFVDVRDSAWY
+1316 VNGFVDVRGSAWY
-1329 ANYVAVAA
+1329 ADYVAVAA
-1337 EIGLIE
+1337 ELGLIE

-1409 YRWLGDIE
+1409 YRWICSVE

>member
-197 IWGDGTDYGLGLN
+197 SWGDGTDYGLGLN
-210 GAANILEGSEEGRQK
+210 GAANILENSEEGRQK

-270 SNISSSDDSGNNY
+270 SNISSSDDSGNKY

-353 IGSEEQTVS
+353 IGSEEQAVS
-362 FQVKPVEGKYGVLH
+362 FKVKPVEGKYGELH

-423 LYTEPFKTETGAGD
+423 LDTEPFKTETGAGN

-464 TISSEGDNVVSVLY
+464 TISSDGDNVVSVLY

-493 YYKDNVKV
+493 YYKDDVKV

-534 DGFAFDYTYPDTI
+534 DGFAFDYTDPDTI

-612 TVENKGTTYGPVSA
+612 TVENKGASTYEAVSVS
-626 DDGTWTFTVWDATQ
+626 DGTWTFSDWDANE
-640 KEMVKGG
+640 KEMVEDG
-647 ITFTGTWTFT
+647 ITFTGTWTFE
-657 PNEPEPTKY
+657 PNAPETYPVYVVIYRNGNTDEPYSSTKIGEY
-666 TIYYHGNGGTT
+666 AKGDSVDLRELNIADYYSSANG
-677 GNGSEQSTSTFTY
+677 F
-690 GSNATIKNNPF
+690 K
-701 TYAGYV
+701 
-707 FEGWSLSAE
+707 FEGWYNDGGWNQYKAGNPNNTLGDSITVNGWTNIICMVTDYEKVVVKSVVDGDKDNAE
-716 STDVVYQGG
+716 TIYTGNALHGTNLIDYLDEKVETEDKPGYELDKWYNWDWYGHKYSDTTTVNGWTNVYVTYTSVEPDAPTAEDLAALKLKVQIDCIDLGVHLNRDYAIEDGTFTTDVKLVNGEWQCALSVEGSAYLTKYNAEFGKHEFSGSSTKTKTLVYGAAG
-725 ESVVFNDTTFPGLTA
+725 WTLENPSNDRIVFDVRCVEPEAPTYDVLKDMIKVQIDCINKEVSHSNADYDLIENSYDLGTLTA
-740 NGRVDLYAKWALDE
+740 NADGTWSCTLTVKSDAYIAKYNETQPGHTLADAYASKNVALVYSV
-754 KGGGDDGKSPDGIP
+754 DGKWSRADTSNNIAAVF
-768 DYKQLFVKYA
+768 DVK
-778 SADSNLGSVS
+778 
-788 PAYETFTLEVDEFGK
+788 
-803 VLTYPV
+803 
-809 TLSGTAAA
+809 
-817 DENAEFA
+817 
-824 YWTIT
+824 
-829 GLGYE
+829 
-834 GGAYSYDADLKSKS
+834 
-848 FSGYVAG
+848 
-855 ETYTFTAYF
+855 
-864 TEDIVKPEPETY
+864 
-876 TIEVEVIN
+876 
-884 GTAEFMGTN
+884 
-893 IGADNEIVA
+893 
-902 AADEDITIAFTPD
+902 
-915 EGYEFDYV
+915 
-923 YVDGVWSELGA
+923 
-934 DGKYTF
+934 
-940 ENVSANHSIKVAYK
+940 
-954 QESVPATPITP
+954 
-965 LPTEGDIA
+965 
-973 ELIDGK
+973 
-979 IIVDCVNDDVNH
+979 
-991 ANKNYGLVDDAL
+991 
-1003 VKVAMTDGTTVK
+1003 
-1015 VTLSANAYLAQYN
+1015 
-1028 DDDASAEHSL
+1028 
-1038 ASGQSATVT
+1038 
-1047 FTLKYVDSKWTLPA
+1047 
-1061 DAGELPATIKVVCDT
+1061 CDT
-1076 PAAPDFDD
+1076 PAAP
-1084 IKALFDG
+1084 KAPTEDELKVLFDG

-1106 GYSLLAN
+1106 VYGLLAN

-1123 ADGEYTCTVTL
+1123 EDGEYTRTVTL
-1134 LASAYLAEYNDDVTE
+1134 LASAYLAEYNGDVAE

-1154 SYQGSE
+1154 SYQGDE
-1160 TVSLKW
+1160 AVELKW

-1197 TPSEPV
+1197 TPSEPD

-1220 YSDGTVK
+1220 YEDGTVK

-1249 RERFWSETNAY
+1249 RERFWSEANAY

-1374 ADHLLPVAQMNTW
+1374 TDHLLPVGRMNTW
-1387 PDNSDTGVWYYAQIQ
+1387 PDNADTGVWYYAQIQ

-1409 YRWLGDIE
+1409 YRWIGSVE

>member
-85 DTSTSMNDTATTK
+85 DTSTSMNDPATTK
-98 VCGGELKKSGLRYRC
+98 VCGGELKKSTVGYNCVNCHEWYRA
-113 ESCNERYNN
+113 
-122 SEAEE
+122 SEAERYYYTCP
-127 NGYKCTNMV
+127 NII

-197 IWGDGTDYGLGLN
+197 SWGDGTDYGLGLN
-210 GAANILEGSEEGRQK
+210 GAANILEDSEEGRQK

-243 EAKELMKDGVTIM
+243 EAKELMEDGVTIM

-534 DGFAFDYTYPDTI
+534 DGFAFDYTDPDTI

-612 TVENKGTTYGPVSA
+612 TVENKGASTYEAVRVS
-626 DDGTWTFTVWDATQ
+626 DGTWTFAVWDANE
-640 KEMVKGG
+640 KEMVQDG
-647 ITFTGTWTFT
+647 ITFTGTWTFEPNAPET
-657 PNEPEPTKY
+657 YPVYVVIYRNGDTNEPYKSIKLYDYDKGDSVELSALK
-666 TIYYHGNGGTT
+666 IEDYY
-677 GNGSEQSTSTFTY
+677 SSAY
-690 GSNATIKNNPF
+690 GF
-701 TYAGYV
+701 E
-707 FEGWSLSAE
+707 FEGWYNDGGWNKYKAGNPNNKLGDSITVNGWTNIICMV
-716 STDVVYQGG
+716 TDYEKVVVK
-725 ESVVFNDTTFPGLTA
+725 SVVDGDKDNAETIYTGEALHGTNLID
-740 NGRVDLYAKWALDE
+740 YLDE
-754 KGGGDDGKSPDGIP
+754 K
-768 DYKQLFVKYA
+768 V
-778 SADSNLGSVS
+778 
-788 PAYETFTLEVDEFGK
+788 ETEDK
-803 VLTYPV
+803 P
-809 TLSGTAAA
+809 
-817 DENAEFA
+817 
-824 YWTIT
+824 
-829 GLGYE
+829 GYE
-834 GGAYSYDADLKSKS
+834 LDKWYNWDWYGHKYSDTTTVN
-848 FSGYVAG
+848 GWTNVYV
-855 ETYTFTAYF
+855 TYTSVEPDAPTDD
-864 TEDIVKPEPETY
+864 EVKALLDEAV
-876 TIEVEVIN
+876 TI
-884 GTAEFMGTN
+884 
-893 IGADNEIVA
+893 
-902 AADEDITIAFTPD
+902 
-915 EGYEFDYV
+915 
-923 YVDGVWSELGA
+923 
-934 DGKYTF
+934 
-940 ENVSANHSIKVAYK
+940 
-954 QESVPATPITP
+954 
-965 LPTEGDIA
+965 
-973 ELIDGK
+973 
-979 IIVDCVNDDVNH
+979 DCVNTAVKHEDKTFALMDGSYTIGTVSGNASSGFTCDITVE
-991 ANKNYGLVDDAL
+991 ANPYVAAYNDKVAGKHELVDKAADSDTITL
-1003 VKVAMTDGTTVK
+1003 KWDGSKWIV
-1015 VTLSANAYLAQYN
+1015 VDGAQP
-1028 DDDASAEHSL
+1028 
-1038 ASGQSATVT
+1038 VT
-1047 FTLKYVDSKWTLPA
+1047 FDVK
-1061 DAGELPATIKVVCDT
+1061 CDT
-1076 PAAPDFDD
+1076 PAAPNAPTEDEL
-1084 IKALFDG
+1084 KALFDG

-1106 GYSLLAN
+1106 VYGLLAN

-1123 ADGEYTCTVTL
+1123 EDGEYTCTVTL

-1188 WYPPIIPPV
+1188 WYPPITPPV
-1197 TPSEPV
+1197 TPSEPD

-1260 SDVAA
+1260 TDVAA

-1316 VNSFVDVRDSAWY
+1316 VNGFVDVRDSAWY

-1337 EIGLIE
+1337 ELGLIE

-1365 NRTLGRNPD
+1365 NRTLGRAPD
-1374 ADHLLPVAQMNTW
+1374 ADHLLPVGRMNTW

-1409 YRWLGDIE
+1409 YRWIGSVE

>member
-85 DTSTSMNDTATTK
+85 DTSTSMNDPATTK
-98 VCGGELKKSGLRYRC
+98 VCGGELKKSTVGYNCVNCHEWYRA
-113 ESCNERYNN
+113 
-122 SEAEE
+122 SEAERYYYTCP
-127 NGYKCTNMV
+127 NII

-197 IWGDGTDYGLGLN
+197 SWGDGTDYGLGLN
-210 GAANILEGSEEGRQK
+210 GAANILEDSEEGRQK

-243 EAKELMKDGVTIM
+243 EAKELMEDGVTIM

-534 DGFAFDYTYPDTI
+534 DGFAFDYTDPDTI

-612 TVENKGTTYGPVSA
+612 TVENKGASTYEAVRVS
-626 DDGTWTFTVWDATQ
+626 DGTWTFAVWDANE
-640 KEMVKGG
+640 KEMVQDG
-647 ITFTGTWTFT
+647 ITFTGTWTFEPNAPET
-657 PNEPEPTKY
+657 YPVYVVIYHNGDTNEPYKSIKLYDYDKGDSVELSALK
-666 TIYYHGNGGTT
+666 IEDYY
-677 GNGSEQSTSTFTY
+677 SSAY
-690 GSNATIKNNPF
+690 GF
-701 TYAGYV
+701 E
-707 FEGWSLSAE
+707 FEGWYNDGGWNKYKAGNPNNKLGDSITVNGWTNIICMV
-716 STDVVYQGG
+716 TDYEKVVVK
-725 ESVVFNDTTFPGLTA
+725 SVVDGDKDNAETIYTGEALHGTNLID
-740 NGRVDLYAKWALDE
+740 YLDE
-754 KGGGDDGKSPDGIP
+754 K
-768 DYKQLFVKYA
+768 V
-778 SADSNLGSVS
+778 
-788 PAYETFTLEVDEFGK
+788 ETEDK
-803 VLTYPV
+803 P
-809 TLSGTAAA
+809 
-817 DENAEFA
+817 
-824 YWTIT
+824 
-829 GLGYE
+829 GYE
-834 GGAYSYDADLKSKS
+834 LDKWYNWDWYGHKYSDTTTVN
-848 FSGYVAG
+848 GWTNVYV
-855 ETYTFTAYF
+855 TYTSVEPDAPTDD
-864 TEDIVKPEPETY
+864 EVKALLDEAV
-876 TIEVEVIN
+876 TI
-884 GTAEFMGTN
+884 
-893 IGADNEIVA
+893 
-902 AADEDITIAFTPD
+902 
-915 EGYEFDYV
+915 
-923 YVDGVWSELGA
+923 
-934 DGKYTF
+934 
-940 ENVSANHSIKVAYK
+940 
-954 QESVPATPITP
+954 
-965 LPTEGDIA
+965 
-973 ELIDGK
+973 
-979 IIVDCVNDDVNH
+979 DCVNTAVKHEDKTFALMDGSYTIGTVSGNASSGFTCDITVE
-991 ANKNYGLVDDAL
+991 ANPYVAAYNDKVAGKHELVDKAADSDTITL
-1003 VKVAMTDGTTVK
+1003 KWDGSKWIV
-1015 VTLSANAYLAQYN
+1015 VDGAQP
-1028 DDDASAEHSL
+1028 
-1038 ASGQSATVT
+1038 VT
-1047 FTLKYVDSKWTLPA
+1047 FDVK
-1061 DAGELPATIKVVCDT
+1061 CDT
-1076 PAAPDFDD
+1076 PAAPNAPTEDEL
-1084 IKALFDG
+1084 KALFDG

-1106 GYSLLAN
+1106 VYGLLAN

-1123 ADGEYTCTVTL
+1123 EDGEYTCTVTL

-1188 WYPPIIPPV
+1188 WYPPITPPV
-1197 TPSEPV
+1197 TPSEPD

-1260 SDVAA
+1260 TDVAA

-1316 VNSFVDVRDSAWY
+1316 VNGFVDVRDSAWY

-1337 EIGLIE
+1337 ELGLIE

-1365 NRTLGRNPD
+1365 NRTLGRAPD
-1374 ADHLLPVAQMNTW
+1374 ADHLLPVGRMNTW

-1409 YRWLGDIE
+1409 YRWIGSVE

>member
-270 SNISSSDDSGNNY
+270 SNISSSDDSGNKY

-353 IGSEEQTVS
+353 IGSEEQAVS
-362 FQVKPVEGKYGVLH
+362 FKVKPVEGKYGELH

-423 LYTEPFKTETGAGD
+423 LDTEPFKTETGAGN

-612 TVENKGTTYGPVSA
+612 TVENKGASTYEAVRVS
-626 DDGTWTFTVWDATQ
+626 DGTWTFAVWDANE
-640 KEMVKGG
+640 KEMVQDG
-647 ITFTGTWTFT
+647 ITFTGTWTFE
-657 PNEPEPTKY
+657 PNAPETYPVYVVIYRNGDTDEPYKSIKLDDYDKGDSVDLSALKIED
-666 TIYYHGNGGTT
+666 YYSSDNGF
-677 GNGSEQSTSTFTY
+677 E
-690 GSNATIKNNPF
+690 
-701 TYAGYV
+701 
-707 FEGWSLSAE
+707 FEGWYNDGGWNQYKAGNPNNKLGGSITVNGWTNIICMV
-716 STDVVYQGG
+716 TDYEKVVVK
-725 ESVVFNDTTFPGLTA
+725 SVVDGDKDNAETIYSDTALHGTNLI
-740 NGRVDLYAKWALDE
+740 DYLDE
-754 KGGGDDGKSPDGIP
+754 K
-768 DYKQLFVKYA
+768 V
-778 SADSNLGSVS
+778 
-788 PAYETFTLEVDEFGK
+788 ETEDK
-803 VLTYPV
+803 P
-809 TLSGTAAA
+809 
-817 DENAEFA
+817 
-824 YWTIT
+824 
-829 GLGYE
+829 GYE
-834 GGAYSYDADLKSKS
+834 LDKWYNWDWYGHKYSDTTTVN
-848 FSGYVAG
+848 GWTNVYV
-855 ETYTFTAYF
+855 TYTSVEPDAPTDD
-864 TEDIVKPEPETY
+864 EVKTLLDEAV
-876 TIEVEVIN
+876 TI
-884 GTAEFMGTN
+884 
-893 IGADNEIVA
+893 
-902 AADEDITIAFTPD
+902 
-915 EGYEFDYV
+915 
-923 YVDGVWSELGA
+923 
-934 DGKYTF
+934 
-940 ENVSANHSIKVAYK
+940 
-954 QESVPATPITP
+954 
-965 LPTEGDIA
+965 
-973 ELIDGK
+973 
-979 IIVDCVNDDVNH
+979 DCVNTAVRHEDKTFALMDGSYTIGTVSGNASSGFTCDITVE
-991 ANKNYGLVDDAL
+991 ANPYVAAYNDKVAGKHELVDKAADSDTITL
-1003 VKVAMTDGTTVK
+1003 KWDGSKWIV
-1015 VTLSANAYLAQYN
+1015 VDGAQP
-1028 DDDASAEHSL
+1028 
-1038 ASGQSATVT
+1038 VT
-1047 FTLKYVDSKWTLPA
+1047 FA
-1061 DAGELPATIKVVCDT
+1061 VVCDT
-1076 PAAPDFDD
+1076 PAAPNAPTEDEL
-1084 IKALFDG
+1084 KVLFDG
-1091 KVFVDCVEKSWHPTY
+1091 KVFVDCVEKSWHPTNAY
-1106 GYSLLAN
+1106 GLLAD
-1113 GYTVAGPVKG
+1113 GYTVAGPVQG
-1123 ADGEYTCTVTL
+1123 TDGEYTCTVTL

-1154 SYQGSE
+1154 SYQGDK
-1160 TVSLKW
+1160 TVELKW

-1329 ANYVAVAA
+1329 ADYVAVAA

-1365 NRTLGRNPD
+1365 NRTLGRAPD

>member
-270 SNISSSDDSGNNY
+270 SNISSSDDSGNKY

-353 IGSEEQTVS
+353 IGSEEQAVS
-362 FQVKPVEGKYGVLH
+362 FKVKPVEGKYGELH

-423 LYTEPFKTETGAGD
+423 LDTEPFKTETGAGN

-464 TISSEGDNVVSVLY
+464 TISSDGDNVVSVLY

-493 YYKDNVKV
+493 YYKDDVKV

-534 DGFAFDYTYPDTI
+534 DGFAFDYTDPDTI

-612 TVENKGTTYGPVSA
+612 TVENKGASTYEAVSVS
-626 DDGTWTFTVWDATQ
+626 DGTWTFTSWDADQ
-640 KEMVKGG
+640 KDMVNGG
-647 ITFTGTWTFT
+647 IAFTGTWTFE
-657 PNEPEPTKY
+657 PNAPETDPVYVVIYRNGDTDEAYSSTKIGEY
-666 TIYYHGNGGTT
+666 AKGDSVDLRELYIADYY
-677 GNGSEQSTSTFTY
+677 SSAY
-690 GSNATIKNNPF
+690 GF
-701 TYAGYV
+701 E
-707 FEGWSLSAE
+707 FEGWYNDGGWNQYKAGNPNNKLGDSITVNGWTNIRCMVTDYEKVVVKSVIDGDKDNAE
-716 STDVVYQGG
+716 TIYTG
-725 ESVVFNDTTFPGLTA
+725 EALHGTNLIA
-740 NGRVDLYAKWALDE
+740 YLDE
-754 KGGGDDGKSPDGIP
+754 K
-768 DYKQLFVKYA
+768 V
-778 SADSNLGSVS
+778 
-788 PAYETFTLEVDEFGK
+788 ETEDK
-803 VLTYPV
+803 P
-809 TLSGTAAA
+809 
-817 DENAEFA
+817 
-824 YWTIT
+824 
-829 GLGYE
+829 GYE
-834 GGAYSYDADLKSKS
+834 LDKWYNWDWYGHKYSDTTTVN
-848 FSGYVAG
+848 GWTNVYV
-855 ETYTFTAYF
+855 TYTSVEPDAPTDD
-864 TEDIVKPEPETY
+864 EVKTLLDEAV
-876 TIEVEVIN
+876 TI
-884 GTAEFMGTN
+884 
-893 IGADNEIVA
+893 
-902 AADEDITIAFTPD
+902 
-915 EGYEFDYV
+915 
-923 YVDGVWSELGA
+923 
-934 DGKYTF
+934 
-940 ENVSANHSIKVAYK
+940 
-954 QESVPATPITP
+954 
-965 LPTEGDIA
+965 
-973 ELIDGK
+973 
-979 IIVDCVNDDVNH
+979 DCVNTAVRHEDKTFALMDGSYTIGTVSGNASSGFTCDITVE
-991 ANKNYGLVDDAL
+991 ANPYVAAYNDKVAGKHELVDKAADSDTITL
-1003 VKVAMTDGTTVK
+1003 KWDGSKWIV
-1015 VTLSANAYLAQYN
+1015 VDGAQP
-1028 DDDASAEHSL
+1028 
-1038 ASGQSATVT
+1038 VT
-1047 FTLKYVDSKWTLPA
+1047 FA
-1061 DAGELPATIKVVCDT
+1061 VVCDT
-1076 PAAPDFDD
+1076 PAAPNAPTEDEL
-1084 IKALFDG
+1084 KVLFDG
-1091 KVFVDCVEKSWHPTY
+1091 KVFVDCVEKSWHPTNAY
-1106 GYSLLAN
+1106 GLLAD
-1113 GYTVAGPVKG
+1113 GYTVAGPVQG
-1123 ADGEYTCTVTL
+1123 TDGEYTCTVTL

-1154 SYQGSE
+1154 SYQGDK
-1160 TVSLKW
+1160 TVELKW

-1249 RERFWSETNAY
+1249 RERFWSESNAY

-1337 EIGLIE
+1337 ELGLIE

-1365 NRTLGRNPD
+1365 NRTLGRAPD
-1374 ADHLLPVAQMNTW
+1374 ADHLLPVGRMNTW
-1387 PDNSDTGVWYYAQIQ
+1387 PDNADTGVWYYAQIQ